1 MNIAIKNSSLNQST
15 IIWAIISSIL
25 LHLLIFVAVPNFKL
39 DIIKKLPD
47 VLKVELVQ
55 PKMPEPIAEV
65 IEPLVPEKV
74 VPEPIK
80 PEPIKPKE
88 IKPDPVK
95 KLIEPK
101 PAQKVEQTLPEA
113 LPEAKPEP
121 VQIEPQVPVVIAAT
135 PKAEEKPIFVAPQPQ
150 PEPVSEED
158 IGAARSAYIKSVHQ
172 ELKRNHRYPKM
183 AERNGISGEVR
194 VEIKFDKEG
203 NVVSTNVVESSGN
216 ASLDEGALATVSRS
230 NFKQYMKKI
239 LVGHIDTI
247 VVPIVFT
254 LASN

>member
-1 MNIAIKNSSLNQST
+1 MNIAIKNSSLNEST
-15 IIWAIISSIL
+15 LIWTVICSIL
-25 LHLLIFVAVPNFKL
+25 LHILFFVAVPNFKF
-39 DIIKKLPD
+39 DNVKKLPD

-55 PKMPEPIAEV
+55 PKKPEPIVEV
-65 IEPLVPEKV
+65 IEPPVPEQK

-88 IKPDPVK
+88 TKAEPIK

-101 PAQKVEQTLPEA
+101 PTQIVEQTKPEPA
-113 LPEAKPEP
+113 PEAKPEP
-121 VQIEPQVPVVIAAT
+121 VQAAPQVPVVIAAT
-135 PKAEEKPIFVAPQPQ
+135 PKIEEKPVFVAPTPQ
-150 PEPVSEED
+150 PEAVTEED
-158 IGAARSAYIKSVHQ
+158 IGAARNAYIKSVHQ

-183 AERNGISGEVR
+183 AERNGISGEVK

-230 NFKQYMKKI
+230 NFKQYMKKTLI
-239 LVGHIDTI
+239 GHIDTI
-247 VVPIVFT
+247 IVPIVFT

>member
-1 MNIAIKNSSLNQST
+1 MNIAIKNSTLNQNT
-15 IIWAIISSIL
+15 LIWTVICSIL
-25 LHLLIFVAVPNFKL
+25 LHVLFFVAVPNFKF
-39 DIIKKLPD
+39 DAIKKLPD

-55 PKMPEPIAEV
+55 PKKPEPIVKV
-65 IEPLVPEKV
+65 IEPIKPET
-74 VPEPIK
+74 IK

-88 IKPDPVK
+88 VKPDSVK

-101 PAQKVEQTLPEA
+101 PAQKIAQNKPEA
-113 LPEAKPEP
+113 APETKPEP
-121 VQIEPQVPVVIAAT
+121 TQAEPQVPVVIAAT
-135 PKAEEKPIFVAPQPQ
+135 PKAEEKPVFVAPTPQ
-150 PEPVSEED
+150 PETVTEED

-183 AERNGISGEVR
+183 AERNGVSGEVK

>member
-1 MNIAIKNSSLNQST
+1 MNIAIKNSTLNQNT
-15 IIWAIISSIL
+15 LAWTVICSIL
-25 LHLLIFVAVPNFKL
+25 LHVLIFVAVPNFKF
-39 DIIKKLPD
+39 DAIKKLPD

-55 PKMPEPIAEV
+55 PKKPEPIVKV
-65 IEPLVPEKV
+65 IEPIKPET
-74 VPEPIK
+74 IK

-88 IKPDPVK
+88 IKPDSVK

-101 PAQKVEQTLPEA
+101 PAQKVERAKPEA
-113 LPEAKPEP
+113 APEAKPEP
-121 VQIEPQVPVVIAAT
+121 TQAEPQVPVVIAAT
-135 PKAEEKPIFVAPQPQ
+135 PKAEEKPVFVAPTPQ
-150 PEPVSEED
+150 PETVTEED

-183 AERNGISGEVR
+183 AERNGVSGEVK